1 MQVLIWIFVGLA
13 AGWLSGRSLEGNGY
27 GRSMDL
33 LMGVAGAVL
42 GGFLTLA
49 FGASGAGGTVL
60 AAFVAVC
67 CAAIL
72 TIGVALL
79 NGKTVYVRNL

>member
-27 GRSMDL
+27 GPSMDL
-33 LMGVAGAVL
+33 LMGVAGAVV
-42 GGFLTLA
+42 GGFLTFA
-49 FGASGAGGTVL
+49 FGASGYGGTVL

-67 CAAIL
+67 SAAIL
-72 TIGVALL
+72 TVAVALV